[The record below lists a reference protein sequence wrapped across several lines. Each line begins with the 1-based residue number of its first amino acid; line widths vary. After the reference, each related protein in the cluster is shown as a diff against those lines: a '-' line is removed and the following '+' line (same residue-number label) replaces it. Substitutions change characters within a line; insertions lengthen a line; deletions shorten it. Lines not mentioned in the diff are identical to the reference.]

1 MENTLQEEQ
10 EEMWREDWRE
20 GTSAGVK
27 RRHTSGGE
35 RSQVATT
42 RKRSGGV
49 WEKSF
54 DEMEEK
60 MEVEGEKRIKQEEK
74 KVEAKEGDDDSGWQ
88 VQTKRKKRKKNNK
101 ESHEEGKQDNKDDK
115 KKDINF
121 GILRARLRRKRKEE
135 KNEEKRITLMMVE
148 EERRL
153 ADQVGVG
160 VVEEEGGSS
169 RGEVVEEVTM
179 MPPVHELIHFNRSS
193 SRSQSQEDDEGQ
205 NASVR
210 TNWMLQSTKV
220 RLSQEVIKKPQGSN
234 KGTDCD
240 KGQSPSQGHGCLD
253 TDSLDYADAVEV
265 RIRNTDLF
273 LLQNSYSDG

>member
-10 EEMWREDWRE
+10 EEMWGEEWRE
-20 GTSAGVK
+20 GMSVGVK

-54 DEMEEK
+54 EEMEEK
-60 MEVEGEKRIKQEEK
+60 MEVEGEKRMQQQQ
-74 KVEAKEGDDDSGWQ
+74 KVEVKEGDDNGWQ
-88 VQTKRKKRKKNNK
+88 VQTKRKKRKKNK

-153 ADQVGVG
+153 ADQVGV
-160 VVEEEGGSS
+160 EEGSS
-169 RGEVVEEVTM
+169 RGAMTMVEEVTM
-179 MPPVHELIHFNRSS
+179 MPPVHELVQFNRGSS
-193 SRSQSQEDDEGQ
+193 QSQSQEDDEGQ
-205 NASVR
+205 SASVR

-220 RLSQEVIKKPQGSN
+220 SLSQEIIKKPQGSN
-234 KGTDCD
+234 KGHDCD
-240 KGQSPSQGHGCLD
+240 KGQCPSQGHGFLD

-265 RIRNTDLF
+265 RILEDDLF
-273 LLQNSYSDG
+273 LLQNSYCDG